1 MIKNIILDM
10 GKVLVEWDCDSAFRK
25 LGFDDKT
32 LNEVADATVRSADW
46 NEYDRSLLDEEEQLA
61 FFIHK
66 APEYE
71 KEIRLFWD
79 NMGLPIFQFPYAR
92 GWIAAMKQ
100 AGYRVYILSNY
111 AKHTYDCTREA
122 LSFLSDV
129 DGAVF
134 SFQKHRIKPEPELYE
149 ALTEQYGLNPA
160 ECLFLD
166 DKPENIET
174 AKRLGWNGI
183 VFTTYEEALQQLKEY
198 GVEL

>member
-1 MIKNIILDM
+1 
-10 GKVLVEWDCDSAFRK
+10 
-25 LGFDDKT
+25 
-32 LNEVADATVRSADW
+32 
-46 NEYDRSLLDEEEQLA
+46 
-61 FFIHK
+61 
-66 APEYE
+66 
-71 KEIRLFWD
+71 
-79 NMGLPIFQFPYAR
+79 
-92 GWIAAMKQ
+92 MKQ

-149 ALTEQYGLNPA
+149 ALTEQYRLNPA

>member
-1 MIKNIILDM
+1 MIKNIILDV

-46 NEYDRSLLDEEEQLA
+46 NEYDRCLLDEEEQLA
-61 FFIHK
+61 FFIRK

-79 NMGLPIFQFPYAR
+79 NVGLPIFQFPYTKE
-92 GWIAAMKQ
+92 WIAAMKQ
-100 AGYRVYILSNY
+100 AGYHVYILSNY

-134 SFQKHRIKPEPELYE
+134 SFQKHIIKPEPGIYAELMN
-149 ALTEQYGLNPA
+149 QYGLVPE
-160 ECLFLD
+160 ECVFLD
-166 DKPENIET
+166 DKPENIEA

-183 VFTTYEEALQQLKEY
+183 VFTTYEGALQQLKEY